1 MRTLILSCLLALSS
15 AGPGLAA
22 ASSDLQAQAEDANAH
37 AERIKDAKQ
46 YLADIDH
53 ALAMAASGDYGRLQR
68 GWQERVQAARDRIA
82 ALLEGHVSARELPP
96 GERAEIYAAQNEIN
110 SLLNHEDKGRL
121 VCRKVFQTG
130 SRLTKATE
138 CLTVAER
145 EMRAQAVRQNVDK
158 IQRTECI
165 AGEGQPCGR

>member
-1 MRTLILSCLLALSS
+1 MRILILSCLLVLSS
-15 AGPGLAA
+15 AGHALAA
-22 ASSDLQAQAEDANAH
+22 TPDLQAPAQDANTH

-46 YLADIDH
+46 YLADIDQ

-82 ALLEGHVSARELPP
+82 NLLEGHASARELPP
-96 GERAEIYAAQNEIN
+96 SERSEIYAAQNEIN
-110 SLLNHEDKGRL
+110 SILNHEDKGRL
-121 VCRKVFQTG
+121 VCRKVLQTG
-130 SRLTKATE
+130 SRLSKGTE

-165 AGEGQPCGR
+165 AGEGQPCGG